1 MSLYGA
7 SVNPS
12 SSQICTEITNTDA
25 SIWSNACLI
34 NILSNEGFRK
44 MVSLMEKRYAIPSH
58 IYFSK
63 VEIPTLYA
71 KIIGKKERGRTAETA
86 FAKFYSYPSCK

>member
-1 MSLYGA
+1 
-7 SVNPS
+7 
-12 SSQICTEITNTDA
+12 
-25 SIWSNACLI
+25 
-34 NILSNEGFRK
+34 

-63 VEIPTLYA
+63 VEIPTLYT
-71 KIIGKKERGRTAETA
+71 KIIGKKERDRTAETA